1 MVAEIEAINDNNFVF
16 IDDKTFP
23 NKILYF
29 YITFDDSYI
38 LDITLN
44 YFYLLQNNVFF
55 IKDEKLPENILNELK
70 NYEHL
75 VSYAEVNKSDIV

>member
-1 MVAEIEAINDNNFVF
+1 MVKKEEINDNNFVF

-29 YITFDDSYI
+29 TFNKYI
-38 LDITLN
+38 LKGTLN
-44 YFYLLQNNVFF
+44 YFSHVQKNVFF
-55 IKDEKLPENILNELK
+55 IKEEEKLPENILNELK

-75 VSYAEVNKSDIV
+75 VSYTEVNKSDIV

>member
-1 MVAEIEAINDNNFVF
+1 MVAEIEAINDNNLLL

-29 YITFDDSYI
+29 TFNKYI
-38 LDITLN
+38 LKGTLN
-44 YFYLLQNNVFF
+44 YFSHIQKNVFF

>member
-1 MVAEIEAINDNNFVF
+1 MLKKEAINDNNLLL
-16 IDDKTFP
+16 IDDITFP
-23 NKILYF
+23 KKIAYF
-29 YITFDDSYI
+29 YITFVDSYI
-38 LDITLN
+38 LDRTLN
-44 YFYLLQNNVFF
+44 YFYLLQNNVYF